1 MDAEPTVVPA
11 RWEPIRREDVGFFG
25 IFTLS
30 RTVRRSPNTGRE
42 HHFTGLAADD
52 WVNII
57 ALTSVGDLLLVEQ
70 YRHGTDRLTIELPGG
85 AVDPGETPESAA
97 VRELEEETGYRPS
110 AVHPLGFVEP
120 NPAFLDNRCH
130 TYLAL
135 GCTPTGHLK
144 FDPSEEIRLLTT
156 TLGGFTDLINQGAIA
171 HSLVIAAHDHL
182 RRAMAVGAEWIDD
195 LP

>member
-1 MDAEPTVVPA
+1 MNATPTIIPA
-11 RWEPIRREDVGFFG
+11 RWETVRHEEVGFFR

-42 HHFTGLAADD
+42 HRFTGLSADD
-52 WVNII
+52 WINVI
-57 ALTSVGDLLLVEQ
+57 ALTDDGDLLLVEQ
-70 YRHGTDRLTIELPGG
+70 YRHGTDSLTIELPGG
-85 AVDPGETPESAA
+85 AVDPDEEPELAA
-97 VRELEEETGYRPS
+97 VREHEEETGYRPRV
-110 AVHPLGFVEP
+110 VHGLGSVEP

-135 GCTPTGHLK
+135 GCTPTGNLK

-156 TLGGFTDLINQGAIA
+156 TLDGFTDLINQGAIA

-182 RRAMAVGAEWIDD
+182 RRGIAAGADWVHE